1 MIDFKLSYIYH
12 KINLCYTS
20 SLKFLLGWQSIF
32 FTGILNSK
40 KELFHACKGPLLLA
54 VNHPNSFLD
63 AIILCTLF
71 KVPGYS
77 LARGDAFKGK
87 LVNQILAAF
96 KMLPVYRASEGVE
109 NLEDNY
115 KTFNDCIEIFKQDGI
130 VLIFSEGKCIN
141 EWHLQPLKK
150 GTARLAIG
158 AWQQDVPLKI
168 LPIGINYSSFNLFGK
183 NVHINT
189 GNTIE
194 YKNMVNNFTDNGR
207 LLNEV
212 TSSLQIELQSLVY
225 EIDLDDKQQQAKI
238 FYIPINIF

>member
-1 MIDFKLSYIYH
+1 
-12 KINLCYTS
+12 
-20 SLKFLLGWQSIF
+20 
-32 FTGILNSK
+32 
-40 KELFHACKGPLLLA
+40 
-54 VNHPNSFLD
+54 
-63 AIILCTLF
+63 
-71 KVPGYS
+71 
-77 LARGDAFKGK
+77 
-87 LVNQILAAF
+87 
-96 KMLPVYRASEGVE
+96 MLPVYRASEGVE

-115 KTFNDCIEIFKQDGI
+115 KTFNDCSEIFKQHGI

-194 YKNMVNNFTDNGR
+194 YKNMVNNFTYNGR